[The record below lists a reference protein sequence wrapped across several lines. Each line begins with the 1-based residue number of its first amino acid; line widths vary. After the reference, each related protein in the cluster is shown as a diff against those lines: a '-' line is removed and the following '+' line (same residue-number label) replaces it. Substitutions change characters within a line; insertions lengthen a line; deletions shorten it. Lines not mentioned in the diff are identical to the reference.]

1 MHSILHYGIKMVM
14 ERFWLH
20 VLKNSHREFQRL
32 KVSFLNTLFKSVIIL
47 LMQLM
52 FRFHMLNFQ
61 QHKSPIRTQLFFLVS
76 TSCFFG
82 GENCCCYVCS
92 CRRCTCW
99 SCDLKLI
106 WILNRFP
113 SEDMQI
119 FFMAFITQRV
129 PKTQSKFSNHSF

>member
-1 MHSILHYGIKMVM
+1 MHSLLHYGIKMVM

-82 GENCCCYVCS
+82 GENCCCYVCF

-106 WILNRFP
+106 FKFYIAFP
-113 SEDMQI
+113 LKICKYFLWLLLHKEFQRLKVI
-119 FFMAFITQRV
+119 FLIF
-129 PKTQSKFSNHSF
+129 